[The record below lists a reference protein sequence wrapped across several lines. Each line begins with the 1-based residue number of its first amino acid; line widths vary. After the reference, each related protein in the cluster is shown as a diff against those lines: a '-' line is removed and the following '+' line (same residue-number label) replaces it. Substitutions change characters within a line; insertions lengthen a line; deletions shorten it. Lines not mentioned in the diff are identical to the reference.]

1 MSDEILNKVIPLVT
15 AVIFICAFIFVRK
28 TNPENKKIRTRTS
41 FSAIK
46 RKEVCPRCGVKMK
59 KKWVTRPMG
68 LSMIES
74 DSIYEEEAEPEFV
87 CKKCDYKIDANFSRS
102 NK

>member
-1 MSDEILNKVIPLVT
+1 MPDEIFNKVIPLVA

-28 TNPENKKIRTRTS
+28 TNPENKKIRTRKS
-41 FSAIK
+41 FAAIK
-46 RKEVCPRCGVKMK
+46 RKEICPRCGVKMK
-59 KKWVTRPMG
+59 KKWVTRSIG

-74 DSIYEEEAEPEFV
+74 DSVYEEEAEPEFT
-87 CKKCDYKIDANFSRS
+87 CKKCGYKIDAEFSHS